1 MKWLSFF
8 VQSLVVGLICKEIR
22 TRYLLVELD
31 VPENATVE
39 VARPEKTRALSK
51 VSNYLIPKLLCS
63 LKESNKVI

>member
-63 LKESNKVI
+63 QESNKVI